1 MIVVCYHPFTGDRM
15 ERDLPVTLAQLTA
28 WRDGTLIQQA
38 MPHLSI
44 PDREWLITGLSASD
58 LVGEARKRAENNK
71 IRALLWATRLM
82 ESLFTW
88 TGYATTTTQAL
99 GWPRTGLLDRID
111 ASLDSDTVPEEVK
124 DAEAEFARQLLVAN
138 RGQDNE
144 IEAQGISS
152 IKAGSVF
159 LQFTA
164 SQYNK
169 VCPDLVYMMIPS
181 AWFSSVRGRIS
192 PTRIVERAS

>member
-1 MIVVCYHPFTGDRM
+1 MGTSTLVATAKSASANSYC
-15 ERDLPVTLAQLTA
+15 TLAEADQYQ
-28 WRDGTLIQQA
+28 D
-38 MPHLSI
+38 
-44 PDREWLITGLSASD
+44 DRPAVSTTWADAS
-58 LVGEARKRAENNK
+58 ENNK
-71 IRALLWATRLM
+71 IRALLWATKLM

-88 TGYATTTTQAL
+88 TAYATTTTQAL

-111 ASLDSDTVPEEVK
+111 TSLDSDTVPEEIK

-144 IEAQGISS
+144 IESQGIAA

-169 VCPDLVYMMIPS
+169 VVPDVVALMVPS
-181 AWFSSVRGRIS
+181 DWYSSVRGRIS
-192 PTRIVERAS
+192 PTRKLERAS

>member
-1 MIVVCYHPFTGDRM
+1 MGTSTLVATSKSSSANSYC
-15 ERDLPVTLAQLTA
+15 TLAEADQYH
-28 WRDGTLIQQA
+28 D
-38 MPHLSI
+38 
-44 PDREWLITGLSASD
+44 DRPAVSTTWADAS
-58 LVGEARKRAENNK
+58 ENNK

>member
-71 IRALLWATRLM
+71 IRALLWATRLAQ
-82 ESLFTW
+82 LTKGFT
-88 TGYATTTTQAL
+88 AC
-99 GWPRTGLLDRID
+99 P
-111 ASLDSDTVPEEVK
+111 VPEYMHGAITRWVMEHHPPGDFLTALLK
-124 DAEAEFARQLLVAN
+124 NDLHDAVVRADDANMHRLRNWVRLLYN
-138 RGQDNE
+138 FTPTPCC
-144 IEAQGISS
+144 
-152 IKAGSVF
+152 GSPAAF
-159 LQFTA
+159 
-164 SQYNK
+164 
-169 VCPDLVYMMIPS
+169 D
-181 AWFSSVRGRIS
+181 AWERRGRRGEGR
-192 PTRIVERAS
+192 PAQRTL

>member
-1 MIVVCYHPFTGDRM
+1 MGTSTLVATAKSETANSYC
-15 ERDLPVTLAQLTA
+15 TLAEADQYH
-28 WRDGTLIQQA
+28 D
-38 MPHLSI
+38 
-44 PDREWLITGLSASD
+44 DRPAVSTTWADAS
-58 LVGEARKRAENNK
+58 ENNK
-71 IRALLWATRLM
+71 IRALLWATKLM

-88 TGYATTTTQAL
+88 NAYATTTTQAL

-111 ASLDSDTVPEEVK
+111 ATLDSDTIPEEVK
-124 DAEAEFARQLLVAN
+124 NAEAEFARQLLVAN

-169 VCPDLVYMMIPS
+169 VVPDVVYLMIPS
-181 AWFSSVRGRIS
+181 SWFSSVRGRIS
-192 PTRIVERAS
+192 PSRSAVRAS

>member
-1 MIVVCYHPFTGDRM
+1 MGTSTLVATAKSASANSYC
-15 ERDLPVTLAQLTA
+15 TLAEADQYH
-28 WRDGTLIQQA
+28 D
-38 MPHLSI
+38 
-44 PDREWLITGLSASD
+44 DRPAVSTTWADAS
-58 LVGEARKRAENNK
+58 ENNK
-71 IRALLWATRLM
+71 IRALLWATKLM

-88 TGYATTTTQAL
+88 TAYATTTTQAL

-124 DAEAEFARQLLVAN
+124 NAEAEFARQWLVAN

-144 IEAQGISS
+144 IESQGIAA

-169 VCPDLVYMMIPS
+169 VVPDVVALRVPS
-181 AWFSSVRGRIS
+181 DWYSAVRGRIS
-192 PTRIVERAS
+192 PTRKLERAS

>member
-1 MIVVCYHPFTGDRM
+1 MGTAAIVATAKSTTANSYC
-15 ERDLPVTLAQLTA
+15 TLAEADQYHDNRPAVSTTWA
-28 WRDGTLIQQA
+28 D
-38 MPHLSI
+38 
-44 PDREWLITGLSASD
+44 AS
-58 LVGEARKRAENNK
+58 ENNK
-71 IRALLWATRLM
+71 IRALLWATQLM

-124 DAEAEFARQLLVAN
+124 NAEAEFARQLLVAN

-144 IEAQGISS
+144 IESQGISS

-164 SQYNK
+164 NQYNK
-169 VCPDLVYMMIPS
+169 VIPDVVYLMIPS
-181 AWFSSVRGRIS
+181 DWFSSVRGRIT

>member
-1 MIVVCYHPFTGDRM
+1 
-15 ERDLPVTLAQLTA
+15 
-28 WRDGTLIQQA
+28 
-38 MPHLSI
+38 
-44 PDREWLITGLSASD
+44 
-58 LVGEARKRAENNK
+58 
-71 IRALLWATRLM
+71 M

-88 TGYATTTTQAL
+88 TAYATTTTQAL
-99 GWPRTGLLDRID
+99 GWPRTGLLERID
-111 ASLDSDTVPEEVK
+111 VVLDSDTVPSEVK

-144 IEAQGISS
+144 IEAQGIAS

-169 VCPDLVYMMIPS
+169 VVPDVVYLMIPS
-181 AWFSSVRGRIS
+181 DWFSSVRGRIT
-192 PTRIVERAS
+192 PTRHLERAS